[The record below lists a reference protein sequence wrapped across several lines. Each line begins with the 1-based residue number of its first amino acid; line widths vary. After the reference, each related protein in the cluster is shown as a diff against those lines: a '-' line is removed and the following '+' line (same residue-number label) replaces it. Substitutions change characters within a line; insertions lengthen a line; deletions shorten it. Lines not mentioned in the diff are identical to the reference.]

1 MKEEAM
7 ENLNMT
13 LSNFEGPFD
22 LLLHLLKANK
32 MQIHEIKISEITAH
46 YLAYLNSMKELDLEI
61 ASEFLL
67 MASTLLEIK
76 SREMLPKYKE
86 EEDEDELK
94 EKLVL
99 RIAEYEAFKNMA
111 EEMGERFSKDAYPF
125 TKRAETIIV
134 EETPLEDL
142 LEGITIDHLY
152 LTYRSLMN
160 RQKEKMN
167 KSFVRV
173 KTMEREVYKIED
185 KMEELERF
193 LIGKNLVNFSH
204 ILGTIT
210 SKAERIV
217 LFLAVLELSRNHRVR
232 ISQEDIFSEIIIEKG
247 RENGR

>member
-1 MKEEAM
+1 M

-46 YLAYLNSMKELDLEI
+46 YLAYLNAMKELDLEI

-76 SREMLPKYKE
+76 SREMLPKYQE

-99 RIAEYEAFKNMA
+99 RIAEYEAFKTIA

-125 TKRAETIIV
+125 TKRGETILGD
-134 EETPLEDL
+134 EMSLEDL

-193 LIGKNLVNFSH
+193 LLGKNLVNFSQ
-204 ILGTIT
+204 ILGTVT

-217 LFLAVLELSRNHRVR
+217 LFLAVLELSRNHRVK
-232 ISQEDIFSEIIIEKG
+232 ISQTDIFSEIIIEKG
-247 RENGR
+247 R

>member
-1 MKEEAM
+1 M

-32 MQIHEIKISEITAH
+32 MQIHDIKISEITAH
-46 YLAYLNSMKELDLEI
+46 YLSYLNSMKELDLEI

-76 SREMLPKYKE
+76 SNEMLPKYKE
-86 EEDEDELK
+86 DVDEEDLK

-99 RIAEYEAFKNMA
+99 RIAEYEAFKTMA
-111 EEMGERFSKDAYPF
+111 EELGDRFSKDAYPF
-125 TKRAETIIV
+125 TKRAETIVQDEI
-134 EETPLEDL
+134 PLDDL
-142 LEGITIDHLY
+142 LQGITIDHLY

-167 KSFVRV
+167 RSFVRV

-193 LIGKNLVNFSH
+193 LLGKTLVSFTYMLQGVS
-204 ILGTIT
+204 
-210 SKAERIV
+210 SKAEKIV
-217 LFLAVLELSRNHRVR
+217 LFLALLELSRNHRIKV
-232 ISQEDIFSEIIIEKG
+232 SQVDIFSEIIIEKG
-247 RENGR
+247 R

>member
-1 MKEEAM
+1 
-7 ENLNMT
+7 MT

-46 YLAYLNSMKELDLEI
+46 YLDYLNSMKELDLEI

-99 RIAEYEAFKNMA
+99 RIAEYEAFKMIA
-111 EEMGERFSKDAYPF
+111 EKMGERFSKDTYPF

-160 RQKEKMN
+160 RQKEKIN
-167 KSFVRV
+167 RSFVRV

-193 LIGKNLVNFSH
+193 LTGKNLVSFSQ
-204 ILGTIT
+204 ILKSVT

-247 RENGR
+247 R

>member
-1 MKEEAM
+1 M

-46 YLAYLNSMKELDLEI
+46 YIAYLNAMKELDLEI

-76 SREMLPKYKE
+76 SKEMLPKYKE
-86 EEDEDELK
+86 EEDEDDLK

-99 RIAEYEAFKNMA
+99 RIAEYEAFKTIA

-125 TKRAETIIV
+125 TKRGETILGDEIS
-134 EETPLEDL
+134 LEDL

-193 LIGKNLVNFSH
+193 LLGKSLVNFSH
-204 ILGTIT
+204 ILGNVS

-232 ISQEDIFSEIIIEKG
+232 ISQTDIFSEIIIEKG
-247 RENGR
+247 R

>member
-1 MKEEAM
+1 M

-13 LSNFEGPFD
+13 ISNFEGPFD

-32 MQIHEIKISEITAH
+32 MQIHEIRISEITAH
-46 YLAYLNSMKELDLEI
+46 YLSYLNGMKELDLEI

-76 SREMLPKYKE
+76 SNEMLPKYKE
-86 EEDEDELK
+86 EVDEEDLK

-99 RIAEYEAFKNMA
+99 RIAEYEAFKNIA
-111 EEMGERFSKDAYPF
+111 EELEERFSKDAYIF
-125 TKRAETIIV
+125 TKRAETIVSDEI
-134 EETPLEDL
+134 PLEDL

-152 LTYRSLMN
+152 MTYRSLMN

-167 KSFVRV
+167 RSFVRV

-193 LIGKNLVNFSH
+193 LLGKSLVSFTQ
-204 ILGTIT
+204 ILGGIK
-210 SKAERIV
+210 SKAEKIV
-217 LFLAVLELSRNHRVR
+217 LFLAVLELSRNRR
-232 ISQEDIFSEIIIEKG
+232 IKVSQKDIFSEIIIEKG
-247 RENGR
+247 R

>member
-1 MKEEAM
+1 M
-7 ENLNMT
+7 ENLSMT
-13 LSNFEGPFD
+13 ISNFEGPFD

-32 MQIHEIKISEITAH
+32 MQIHDIKISEITAH
-46 YLAYLNSMKELDLEI
+46 YLSYLNNMKELDLEI

-76 SREMLPKYKE
+76 SNEMLPKYKE
-86 EEDEDELK
+86 EVDEEDLK

-99 RIAEYEAFKNMA
+99 RIAEYQAFKTLA
-111 EEMGERFSKDAYPF
+111 EELEERFSKDAYIF
-125 TKRAETIIV
+125 TKRAETIVSDEI
-134 EETPLEDL
+134 PLEDL

-167 KSFVRV
+167 RSFVRV

-193 LIGKNLVNFSH
+193 LLGKNLVSFTKL
-204 ILGTIT
+204 LGEIK
-210 SKAERIV
+210 SKAEKIV
-217 LFLAVLELSRNHRVR
+217 LFLAVLELSRNHRIKV
-232 ISQEDIFSEIIIEKG
+232 SQQDIFSEIIIEKG
-247 RENGR
+247 R